1 MSQPIPDFR
10 AVLRNN
16 YLPNENAGFSVWFA
30 GRIIPT
36 GVLPAIIGS
45 MRFLRWLRSTIDVF
59 RALAGEIPG
68 FARMSLRSRTALV
81 AENLFLRKQLAF
93 YQEREIRPRRLTN
106 AARLWLVFWSRF
118 FDWRSVLLVVK
129 PATLIGWH
137 RKAFRLFWRWKSRP
151 GRRRIPMN
159 LRQLIVQMVRENPT
173 WGKERIA
180 HELWL
185 KLGIRVSPRT
195 VRAYW
200 PARDPLSKRR
210 TQSWST
216 FVRNHARALVAC
228 DFMVAVT
235 ARFHVIYILVVME
248 IGSRRILHCDAT
260 PYPTAEW
267 TIQQLCEAIPSD
279 HEYCFLIHD
288 RHATFS
294 SELDAAV
301 ANLGL
306 QVLKTPIRMPQAN
319 AYCERL
325 IGSMRRECIDFMIPL
340 NERHLRRIVREW
352 VSHYN
357 RGRPHSCLGPGIPDQ
372 RTAPPYRA
380 HRHRFET
387 GERVVSTSILGGLH
401 HEYALER
408 AAA

>member
-1 MSQPIPDFR
+1 
-10 AVLRNN
+10 
-16 YLPNENAGFSVWFA
+16 
-30 GRIIPT
+30 
-36 GVLPAIIGS
+36 
-45 MRFLRWLRSTIDVF
+45 MRFLRWLWSTIELF
-59 RALAGEIPG
+59 RDLAGAVFG
-68 FARMSLRSRTALV
+68 FARMGIRSRTALI

-93 YQEREIRPRRLTN
+93 YQERELRPRRLTN

-118 FDWRSVLLVVK
+118 FDWRSALLVVK

-151 GRRRIPMN
+151 GRRRIPQN
-159 LRQLIVQMVRENPT
+159 LRRLIVQMVRENST
-173 WGKERIA
+173 WGEERIA

-185 KLGIRVSPRT
+185 KLGIHISPRT
-195 VRAYW
+195 VRGYW
-200 PARDPLSKRR
+200 PAKGPSSNRR
-210 TQSWST
+210 SQSWNT

-235 ARFHVIYILVVME
+235 TRFYVIYILVVME
-248 IGSRRILHCDAT
+248 IGSRRILHCNTT
-260 PYPTAEW
+260 PHPTAEW
-267 TIQQLCEAIPSD
+267 TIQQLREATPSD
-279 HEYCFLIHD
+279 HEYRFLIHD

-306 QVLKTPIRMPQAN
+306 QVLKTPIRTPQAN

-325 IGSMRRECIDFMIPL
+325 IGTMRRECLDFMIPL

-357 RGRPHSCLGPGIPDQ
+357 RGRPHSRLGPGIPDQ
-372 RTAPPYRA
+372 RTAPPFRA

-387 GERVVSTSILGGLH
+387 GERVASTSILGGLH

-408 AAA
+408 VAA

>member
-1 MSQPIPDFR
+1 MSIAR
-10 AVLRNN
+10 A
-16 YLPNENAGFSVWFA
+16 LPV
-30 GRIIPT
+30 
-36 GVLPAIIGS
+36 IIGS
-45 MRFLRWLRSTIDVF
+45 MRFLRLFRSLIGVF
-59 RALAGEIPG
+59 LDLAGEAPSLI
-68 FARMSLRSRTALV
+68 RVSLRSRAALI

-93 YQEREIRPRRLTN
+93 YQERELRPRRLTN
-106 AARLWLVFWSRF
+106 VARLWLVFWSRF

-129 PATLIGWH
+129 PAMLIGWH

-151 GRRRIPMN
+151 GRRRIPRE
-159 LRQLIVQMVRENPT
+159 LRQLIVRMVRENPT
-173 WGKERIA
+173 WGEERIA

-200 PARDPLSKRR
+200 PARDPLSDQRSQR
-210 TQSWST
+210 WNT

-248 IGSRRILHCDAT
+248 IGSRRILHCNAT
-260 PYPTAEW
+260 PHPTAEW
-267 TIQQLCEAIPSD
+267 TIQQLREAIPSD
-279 HEYCFLIHD
+279 HEYRFLIHD

-306 QVLKTPIRMPQAN
+306 QVLKTPVRTPQAN

-325 IGSMRRECIDFMIPL
+325 IGSMRRECLDFMIPL
-340 NERHLRRIVREW
+340 NERHLRMIVREW

-357 RGRPHSCLGPGIPDQ
+357 RGRPHSRLGPGIPDQ
-372 RTAPPYRA
+372 RTASPHRT
-380 HRHRFET
+380 HRHRFEKA
-387 GERVVSTSILGGLH
+387 ERVTSTPVLGGLH

-408 AAA
+408 SAA